1 MARLIRHTIYTI
13 EKKLWFISENFFKIK
28 YVIDGTTRIVGYDIS
43 GMGRGVNYNAR
54 DSVSV
59 NNIIRRLYTYIE
71 GDSET
76 ITLVNG
82 IPDLISDWHQIRDIT
97 RELPTSDADYPF
109 YFYVNT
115 DAGETET
122 DEPATIFYQFPP
134 PETFAQWRERVQPR
148 VTSIANRLV
157 MGLPHNLVHFGAKSA
172 EICNDTGS
180 DILIYRYDNAV
191 NSLKLFIGYIQ
202 QMLDAATE
210 PDPVIDDLVDELED
224 VTPDTVDEMAK
235 LFRHQS
241 FPDWLN
247 ALQSNQV
254 RAGMNLE
261 TGMPN
266 RLVYDINEA
275 HTDANGDIDH
285 TAALAEFHE
294 LSADCFN
301 DAQLSEHDELVTERI
316 VVPLDVPDM
325 SLMMNSYKK

>member
-1 MARLIRHTIYTI
+1 MWNLSQLR
-13 EKKLWFISENFFKIK
+13 FI
-28 YVIDGTTRIVGYDIS
+28 
-43 GMGRGVNYNAR
+43 
-54 DSVSV
+54 
-59 NNIIRRLYTYIE
+59 
-71 GDSET
+71 
-76 ITLVNG
+76 
-82 IPDLISDWHQIRDIT
+82 
-97 RELPTSDADYPF
+97 
-109 YFYVNT
+109 
-115 DAGETET
+115 
-122 DEPATIFYQFPP
+122 QFPQ
-134 PETFAQWRERVQPR
+134 PETPEETRVRLQPR
-148 VTSIANRLV
+148 ITQIANRLV

-202 QMLDAATE
+202 RMIEGDS
-210 PDPVIDDLVDELED
+210 PDLPAIETLVQELED

-275 HTDANGDIDH
+275 HTDANGEIDH

-301 DAQLSEHDELVTERI
+301 DAQLSEHDELVTERT
-316 VVPLDVPDM
+316 VTPLEYFPTQ
-325 SLMMNSYKK
+325 

>member
-1 MARLIRHTIYTI
+1 
-13 EKKLWFISENFFKIK
+13 
-28 YVIDGTTRIVGYDIS
+28 
-43 GMGRGVNYNAR
+43 
-54 DSVSV
+54 
-59 NNIIRRLYTYIE
+59 
-71 GDSET
+71 
-76 ITLVNG
+76 
-82 IPDLISDWHQIRDIT
+82 
-97 RELPTSDADYPF
+97 
-109 YFYVNT
+109 
-115 DAGETET
+115 
-122 DEPATIFYQFPP
+122 
-134 PETFAQWRERVQPR
+134 
-148 VTSIANRLV
+148 

-241 FPDWLN
+241 FSDWLN

-316 VVPLDVPDM
+316 VVPLEYVPDDE
-325 SLMMNSYKK
+325 